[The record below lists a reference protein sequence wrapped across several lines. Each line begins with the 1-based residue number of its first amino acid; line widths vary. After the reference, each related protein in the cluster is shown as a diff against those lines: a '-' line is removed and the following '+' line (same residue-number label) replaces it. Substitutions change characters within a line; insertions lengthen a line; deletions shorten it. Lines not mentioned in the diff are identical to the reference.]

1 MLYTIGLTG
10 GVASGKSYAA
20 QLFAE
25 LGVPVLE
32 ADVVA
37 RIVVEPG
44 TPGLAAIVAHY
55 GSTVLQSDGALNRR
69 ALREIIFNDTAA
81 RRDLEQITHPLIRQ
95 YVNQWRATQSTPYC
109 VYAAAI
115 LIEAGFDQTVDRVLV
130 IDTPEAVQL
139 RRVQARDGIDA
150 ALARQMIAAQ
160 ATRQRRLSC
169 ADDVIDN
176 KDEAQDLRTQ
186 LLRLHKYYCRLG
198 HAAFEG

>member
-1 MLYTIGLTG
+1 MSYTIGLTG

-20 QLFAE
+20 QLFAD

-37 RIVVEPG
+37 RVVVEPG
-44 TPGLAAIVAHY
+44 TPGLAAIVARY
-55 GSTVLQSDGALNRR
+55 GGTVLQSDGALNRR

-95 YVNQWRATQSTPYC
+95 YVNQWRGAQRTPYC

-115 LIEAGFDQTVDRVLV
+115 LIEAGFDQTVERVLV
-130 IDTPEAVQL
+130 IDASEAVQL
-139 RRVQARDGIDA
+139 RRVQARDGIDTS
-150 ALARQMIAAQ
+150 LARQMIAAQ
-160 ATRQRRLSC
+160 ATRERRLLR

-176 KDEAQDLRTQ
+176 TDETRDLRTQ

-198 HAAFEG
+198 QPAFGG

>member
-1 MLYTIGLTG
+1 MSYTIGLTG

-95 YVNQWRATQSTPYC
+95 YVNQWRSTQSTPYC

-186 LLRLHKYYCRLG
+186 LLRLHKYYYRLG
-198 HAAFEG
+198 QPAFGG